1 MSYSKDALFNITI
14 GEKPFGADFPRFK
27 EIIKEFLKSPIKK
40 NIDDIPFFH
49 FSKFKEQFNSE
60 GVPLLTRQYDFL
72 VYPLTDSIDDW
83 VKIVDLGRLFHSR
96 LTFII
101 IQLVH
106 FLSRKFS
113 LSIIDFRIG
122 YPDHF
127 TYLIRLYEGH
137 FVFQTE
143 EIKTDPD
150 EADKD
155 LMQLSQKDLVIM
167 LEYFNSL

>member
-1 MSYSKDALFNITI
+1 MSYSKDAFFNITI
-14 GEKPFGADFPRFK
+14 GDKPFDADFPKFK
-27 EIIKEFLKSPIKK
+27 DIIKEFLKSPIQKD
-40 NIDDIPFFH
+40 IDDIPFINY
-49 FSKFKEQFNSE
+49 SKFKEQFNSD
-60 GVPLLTRQYDFL
+60 GVPLLQRQFDFL
-72 VYPLTDSIDDW
+72 VHPISDSFNDW
-83 VKIVDLGRLFHSR
+83 VKIIEMGRLFHPR

-143 EIKTDPD
+143 EIKTDPV
-150 EADKD
+150 ETDKD
-155 LMQLSQKDLVIM
+155 LMQLSQKDLIIM

>member
-14 GEKPFGADFPRFK
+14 GEKPFDADFPKFK
-27 EIIKEFLKSPIKK
+27 DIIKEFLKSPIKE
-40 NIDDIPFFH
+40 NIDDIPFIH
-49 FSKFKEQFNSE
+49 YSKFKEQFNSD
-60 GVPLLTRQYDFL
+60 GVPLMTRQYDFL
-72 VYPLTDSIDDW
+72 VFPLIDSIDDW
-83 VKIVDLGRLFHSR
+83 VKIVDLGRLFHSK

-113 LSIIDFRIG
+113 LAIIDFRIG
-122 YPDHF
+122 YPDKF

-143 EIKTDPD
+143 ELKNDPD
-150 EADKD
+150 ETDKD

>member
-1 MSYSKDALFNITI
+1 MNYSKDALFNITI
-14 GEKPFGADFPRFK
+14 GEKPFDADFPKFK
-27 EIIKEFLKSPIKK
+27 EIIKEFLKSPIKE

>member
-14 GEKPFGADFPRFK
+14 GEKPFDADFPKFK
-27 EIIKEFLKSPIKK
+27 DIIKEFLKSPIKE
-40 NIDDIPFFH
+40 NIDDIPFIH
-49 FSKFKEQFNSE
+49 YSKFKEQFNSD
-60 GVPLLTRQYDFL
+60 GVPLMTRQYDFL
-72 VYPLTDSIDDW
+72 VFPLIDSIDDW
-83 VKIVDLGRLFHSR
+83 VKIVDLGRLFHSK

-106 FLSRKFS
+106 FLSKKFS

-122 YPDHF
+122 YPDQF
-127 TYLIRLYEGH
+127 TYLIRLYEGN

-150 EADKD
+150 ETEKD
-155 LMQLSQKDLVIM
+155 LMQLSQKDLIIM